1 MKNRLLTAVI
11 AIMASVVL
19 MSNTQKKPKV
29 TYDKQTGI
37 ISVDAVKYAH
47 LSKENA
53 PGQMGINKNYTI
65 SNFDGE
71 ELMYMVFNQEA
82 IRDAWG
88 RETKEKKVWYKITFL
103 GSGKHGTR
111 DGTMTLLRAAKIA
124 STNNL
129 IVDGKIDPV
138 AEKKFLLKY

>member
-1 MKNRLLTAVI
+1 MKNKFLTPLI
-11 AIMASVVL
+11 AIMACVVL

-29 TYDKQTGI
+29 TYDKETGI
-37 ISVDAVKYAH
+37 ISVDAVEYAH

-53 PGQMGINKNYTI
+53 PGQLGINKNFTI
-65 SNFDGE
+65 SNLDGDK
-71 ELMYMVFNQEA
+71 LMYMAFNQVA

-88 RETKEKKVWYKITFL
+88 RETKEKKTWYKMTFL
-103 GSGKHGTR
+103 GSGKSGTR
-111 DGTMTLLRAAKIA
+111 DGTMTLMRAAKIA

-129 IVDGKIDPV
+129 IVDGKIDPE